1 MTEPRVYRRHLTQA
15 KICRAETQAWM
26 EREGFD
32 WIDFMRN
39 GVPLSALSHYDNV
52 FIERVV
58 AQVRREQEAQHGE

>member
-1 MTEPRVYRRHLTQA
+1 
-15 KICRAETQAWM
+15 M

-39 GVPLSALSHYDNV
+39 GVPLSALAHYDNV